1 MPKSKMLETIDFAGD
16 ENIGVYTRV
25 FEDFAVVPLNATEE
39 YVSAVEKKFGIEVIK
54 TTIQGSSIIGS
65 LLVGNSNGLITSG
78 LATPEESAV
87 LKNCSNVMFLSRTMN
102 AAGNIILANDEIAL
116 VHPNLPDRY
125 AEKISEFLD
134 VPVVMMTIGG
144 IPTVGM
150 AAVATNTGI
159 LVSPGIT
166 AQEIKEIEDITSLP
180 IGTGTVNMGS
190 SLVGTGLIAN
200 SKSYLAGIS
209 TSGYELGR
217 IEEVF
222 GFE

>member
-1 MPKSKMLETIDFAGD
+1 MTETIDFAGD

-25 FEDFAVVPLNATEE
+25 FEDFAFVPLSAPEE
-39 YVSAVEKKFGIEVIK
+39 YVSAVEKRFGIEVIK

-65 LLVGNSNGLITSG
+65 LLVGNSNGLIASG
-78 LATPEESAV
+78 LATQEESAV
-87 LKNCSNVMFLSRTMN
+87 LKKYSNVMFLSRTMN
-102 AAGNIILANDEIAL
+102 AAGNIILANDEIAI
-116 VHPNLPDRY
+116 VHPDLPDRF

-134 VPVVMMTIGG
+134 VPVIMMTIGG

-150 AAVATNTGI
+150 AAVATNNGI
-159 LVSPGIT
+159 LVSPKIT
-166 AQEIKEIEDITSLP
+166 AQELAEIEEITSLP
-180 IGTGTVNMGS
+180 VGTGTINMGS

-200 SKSYLAGIS
+200 SKSYIAGIS

-222 GFE
+222 GFV

>member
-1 MPKSKMLETIDFAGD
+1 MTETIDFAGD

-25 FEDFAVVPLNATEE
+25 FEDFAFAPISAPEE
-39 YVSAVEKKFGIEVIK
+39 YISAVEKRFGIEVVK

-65 LLVGNSNGLITSG
+65 LLVGNSNGLIASG
-78 LATPEESAV
+78 LATQEESAV
-87 LKNCSNVMFLSRTMN
+87 LKKYSNVMFLSRTMN
-102 AAGNIILANDEIAL
+102 AAGNIILANDEIAI
-116 VHPNLPDRY
+116 VHPNLPERF

-134 VPVVMMTIGG
+134 VPVVMMTIGQ

-150 AAVATNTGI
+150 AAVATNRGI
-159 LVSPGIT
+159 LVSSKIT
-166 AQEIKEIEDITSLP
+166 AQELLEIEEVTSLP
-180 IGTGTVNMGS
+180 VGTGTINMGS

-200 SKSYLAGIS
+200 SKSYIAGIS

-222 GFE
+222 GFQ

>member
-1 MPKSKMLETIDFAGD
+1 MKETIDFAGD

-25 FEDFAVVPLNATEE
+25 FEDFAFVPLNAPEE
-39 YVSAVEKKFGIEVIK
+39 YVKSIEERFGIEVVQ

-65 LLVGNSNGLITSG
+65 LLVGNSNGIIASG
-78 LATPEESAV
+78 LATTEESEL
-87 LKNCSNVMFLSRTMN
+87 LKKYGNVMFLGRTMN
-102 AAGNIILANDEIAL
+102 AAGNIILANDSIAV
-116 VHPNLPDRY
+116 VHPRLPDKY
-125 AEKISEFLD
+125 AEKISKFLD

-150 AAVATNTGI
+150 AAVATNRGI
-159 LVSPGIT
+159 LVSPGVT
-166 AQEIKEIEDITSLP
+166 AQEIREIENITDLP
-180 IGTGTVNMGS
+180 VGTGTINMGS

-200 SKSYLAGIS
+200 SRSYMAGIS

-222 GFE
+222 GFD

>member
-1 MPKSKMLETIDFAGD
+1 MTETIDFTGD

-25 FEDFAVVPLNATEE
+25 FEDHAFVPLNAPEE
-39 YVSAVEKKFGIEVIK
+39 YVSVLEKRLGVEVVK

-65 LLVGNSNGLITSG
+65 LLVGNSNGMITSG
-78 LATPEESAV
+78 LATAEESEI
-87 LKNCSNVMFLSRTMN
+87 LKSYGNVMFLSRTMN
-102 AAGNIILANDEIAL
+102 AAGNIILANDELAV
-116 VHPNLPDRY
+116 VHPGTPERVV
-125 AEKISEFLD
+125 EKISDFLD
-134 VPVVMMTIGG
+134 VPVLMMTIGG

-166 AQEIKEIEDITSLP
+166 AQELKELEEIAGELP

-190 SLVGTGLIAN
+190 SLVGTGLLAN
-200 SKSYLAGIS
+200 SKSFIAGSS

-217 IEEVF
+217 IEDVF
-222 GFE
+222 GFV